1 MLQFI
6 VICNEDTDNVIAIAF
21 LAPFTESNCNLLFS
35 FVAAIPQMEAL
46 LLVLHHLMF
55 TFL

>member
-6 VICNEDTDNVIAIAF
+6 VICNEDTENVIVIAF

-35 FVAAIPQMEAL
+35 FVAVIPQMEAL